1 MLSIG
6 YDSRHRRATFACEQG
21 ENETPW
27 FLLLRRT
34 LEDKT
39 QDLRASSKLEY
50 DVPWWSFL
58 SVLPDVQGILKGYR
72 VTPEVTPEAREQ
84 LQKAK
89 ERRGL
94 YKDAEKALPIEEAD
108 LKARL
113 SVAGFTR
120 TLTPE
125 QIRNV
130 CKLVP
135 LPAGATFSVP
145 GAGKT
150 TEALSYF
157 FVNCAEID
165 KLLVIA
171 PKNAFGAW
179 DEQMEQCMNNKHG
192 KFVRLRG
199 NEIESQLKA
208 NPRFMLITYQ
218 QLARVPELIASFIA
232 QHETFVYLDES
243 HRIKSGKGKV
253 TADAILGMS
262 YLPKGKLIM
271 SGTPMPQSDKDLI
284 PQFSFLYPEIE
295 ITPENVADLIKPIYV
310 RTTKGELNLPPVT
323 RHLIELNMH
332 PVQAK
337 LYNLMKFEVAR
348 QAEQTLNR
356 ANKQALRALGRSV
369 MRLLELVS
377 NPALLATEIGVIQ
390 RDMLSEVLAEG
401 DSPKIQYACKKA
413 RKLAKEGKKVLIWST
428 FRENV
433 EIIANRLADLGAVYI
448 HGAVDAGD
456 EDDEESREGKIKIFH
471 YDPNCFV
478 MVANPAAASEGISLH
493 KVCHHAIYVDR
504 TYNAAHYLQ
513 SEDRIHRLGLGQ
525 DETTTLE
532 ILECRG
538 TIDESVRTRLK
549 LKTDR
554 MAQALEDNSLCI
566 DPIPFDQFDV
576 EDTVEA
582 EIGSLD
588 VDDVKDLLANLR
600 GAP

>member
-1 MLSIG
+1 MLRIG
-6 YDSRHRRATFACEQG
+6 YDSGLRRATFTCESG

-27 FLLLRRT
+27 FLLLKRT
-34 LEDKT
+34 LADKT
-39 QDLRASSKLEY
+39 QDLHASSKLEFN
-50 DVPWWSFL
+50 VPWWSFL
-58 SVLPDVQGILKGYR
+58 SALSDVHGILKGYK
-72 VTPEVTPEAREQ
+72 VTPEVDSDAKDQ

-89 ERRGL
+89 ERRIS
-94 YKDAEKALPIEEAD
+94 YRDAEKAEPISVAD

-113 SVAGFTR
+113 EAAGFIR
-120 TLTPE
+120 VLTHE

-130 CKLVP
+130 CKLAS

-157 FVNCAEID
+157 FANCIDSD

-179 DEQMEQCMNNKHG
+179 DEQLEQCTDNKHG

-199 NEIESQLKA
+199 GDIESQLKA

-218 QLARVPELIASFIA
+218 QLARVPELIASFVG
-232 QHETFVYLDES
+232 QHGTFVYLDES

-284 PQFSFLYPEIE
+284 PQFTFLYPEIE
-295 ITPENVADLIKPIYV
+295 ITPENVAELIKPVYV

-348 QAEQTLNR
+348 QAEQALTR

-471 YDPNCFV
+471 DNPNCFV

-538 TIDESVRTRLK
+538 TIDESIRTRLK

-554 MAQALEDNSLCI
+554 MAQALEDSSLCI
-566 DPIPFDQFDV
+566 DPIPFDLFDV

-588 VDDVKDLLANLR
+588 VDDVKDLIANLR
-600 GAP
+600 EAT